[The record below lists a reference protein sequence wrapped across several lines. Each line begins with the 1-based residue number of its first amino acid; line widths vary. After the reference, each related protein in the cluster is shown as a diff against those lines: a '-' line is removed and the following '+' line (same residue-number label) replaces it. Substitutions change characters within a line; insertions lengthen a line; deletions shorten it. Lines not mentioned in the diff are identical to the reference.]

1 MKRSKVFTT
10 MAATAVAAMSLAACG
25 GGGGGG
31 GAAEE
36 PAAAGG
42 GEGAEG
48 AVDVSDA
55 ETLFKLAFNQTEQHP
70 QYIAAEQL
78 GQDLYEATDGRYA
91 IEVYAN
97 EELGTQADVVQN
109 LSDGTVEMM
118 YIGGPVMESFNEDF
132 IVFNLPYMF
141 DSQEA
146 QAEVFADQDVV
157 GDLYTSV
164 EESKNITVLAGLHA
178 GVRNVYNSK
187 RAITE
192 PADLEGLKIRV
203 QQSDSQVAMI
213 EAMGAVA
220 SPMGQGE
227 VYSALQ
233 TGALDGAENNETVFD
248 ALKHSEVAKFYS
260 YTRHLMIP
268 DYLLI
273 NTGVLEDMPEE
284 DREAFLELIP
294 GAVEEANEGFVTFA
308 EESRAR
314 SEEIGAEF
322 NDDVDV
328 EAFEESV
335 ADLVE
340 SSINNDVRQELFD
353 AVQAANEANAG

>member
-1 MKRSKVFTT
+1 MKRTKVFTT
-10 MAATAVAAMSLAACG
+10 MAATAVAAMTLAACG
-25 GGGGGG
+25 GGGGT
-31 GAAEE
+31 ADEA
-36 PAAAGG
+36 PAAGG
-42 GEGAEG
+42 DSSESSDGG

-55 ETLFKLAFNQTEQHP
+55 ETLFKLAFNQTDQHP
-70 QYIAAEQL
+70 QYLAAQQL
-78 GQDLYEATDGRYA
+78 GEDLYEATDGRYA
-91 IEVYAN
+91 IEVYPN

-118 YIGGPVMESFNEDF
+118 YIGGPVLESFNEDF

-141 DSQEA
+141 ENQEA

-157 GDLYTSV
+157 GDLYSSL
-164 EESKNITVLAGLHA
+164 EDSKNITVLAGLHA

-192 PADLEGLKIRV
+192 PQDLDGLKIRV

-248 ALKHSEVAKFYS
+248 ALKHDEVAKFYS

-273 NTGVLEDMPEE
+273 NTQILEEMPDE
-284 DREAFLELIP
+284 DREAFLDLIP
-294 GAVEEANEGFVTFA
+294 DAVEEANSGFVTFA
-308 EESRAR
+308 EESRAAA
-314 SEEIGAEF
+314 EELGAEF
-322 NDDVDV
+322 NDDVDTD
-328 EAFEESV
+328 AFKDAV
-335 ADLVE
+335 APLVE
-340 SSINNDVRQELFD
+340 KSINNDVRQGLFD
-353 AVQAANEANAG
+353 AVQAANEAHAG

>member
-1 MKRSKVFTT
+1 MKRSKLYTT
-10 MAATAVAAMSLAACG
+10 MAATAVAALTLTACG
-25 GGGGGG
+25 GGGGAG
-31 GAAEE
+31 GAEE
-36 PAAAGG
+36 DAPAAEGGG
-42 GEGAEG
+42 GE
-48 AVDVSDA
+48 VDVSDA
-55 ETLFKLAFNQTEQHP
+55 ETVFKLAFNQTDQHP

-78 GQDLYEATDGRYA
+78 GRDLYEATDGRYA
-91 IEVYAN
+91 IEVYPN

-141 DSQEA
+141 DSIEAQEA
-146 QAEVFADQDVV
+146 VFNDPEIV
-157 GDLYTSV
+157 GDLYSSV
-164 EESKNITVLAGLHA
+164 EDSKNITVLAGLHA

-187 RAITE
+187 RPITE

-248 ALKHSEVAKFYS
+248 ALKHDEVAKFYS

-273 NTGVLEDMPEE
+273 NTGILEEMPDE
-284 DREAFLELIP
+284 DREAFLELVP
-294 GAVEEANEGFVTFA
+294 GAVEEANSGFVTFA
-308 EESRAR
+308 EESRAAA
-314 SEEIGAEF
+314 EELGAEF

-328 EAFEESV
+328 EAFEELV
-335 ADLVE
+335 QPLVE
-340 SSINNDVRQELFD
+340 DSINNDVRQALFD